1 MKISIFG
8 WGKMGKELLDVF
20 LESDAQLA
28 WIGRNPK
35 AEQEAR
41 RYAEKRLKRIK
52 KTKGWTEEKKQQRL
66 NEILVSADRKD
77 AEGSDFVIETITE
90 DLSAKQELFQSLEDY
105 VDPECI
111 LLTNTSSIPLERIFE
126 KAKQPQ
132 RCAGLHAF
140 YPGSLIRTVEINYSD
155 SVSRQCLRKIKELV
169 EQSGRNYVLLPEPF
183 NLLFSKLIFVLMN
196 EAFRIYEC
204 CSLSTEAIDSILK
217 ENFMMLGIF
226 EILNTTGN
234 LIVYNCV
241 KYFEEEENEAF
252 YHGFKSA
259 VADIHENY
267 GDCTFEQYCRDTG
280 RQKYE
285 RGSAAEHK
293 EILERFEA
301 LYVNYMTQI
310 FQDDRLDI
318 RQTLDACR
326 DILGIARNPEEIL
339 REMGEERIKEIL
351 SRNYEALPCS
361 FYRAGDYRIWNR
373 RKIN

>member
-1 MKISIFG
+1 
-8 WGKMGKELLDVF
+8 
-20 LESDAQLA
+20 
-28 WIGRNPK
+28 
-35 AEQEAR
+35 
-41 RYAEKRLKRIK
+41 
-52 KTKGWTEEKKQQRL
+52 
-66 NEILVSADRKD
+66 
-77 AEGSDFVIETITE
+77 
-90 DLSAKQELFQSLEDY
+90 
-105 VDPECI
+105 
-111 LLTNTSSIPLERIFE
+111 
-126 KAKQPQ
+126 
-132 RCAGLHAF
+132 
-140 YPGSLIRTVEINYSD
+140 
-155 SVSRQCLRKIKELV
+155 
-169 EQSGRNYVLLPEPF
+169 
-183 NLLFSKLIFVLMN
+183 MN

-280 RQKYE
+280 RQKSE

-310 FQDDRLDI
+310 FQDDRHWI
-318 RQTLDACR
+318 
-326 DILGIARNPEEIL
+326 
-339 REMGEERIKEIL
+339 
-351 SRNYEALPCS
+351 
-361 FYRAGDYRIWNR
+361 
-373 RKIN
+373 